1 MYMEIKINKTLS
13 TIDDIHQL
21 LNETMKVVDQL
32 NSDDVVTLN
41 MERLRYITPIGFT
54 GLLSVLDYLED
65 HFEVYIIVPINI
77 SPIGYMERMNF
88 FKVCS
93 VNVKKQFEEQKDM
106 EAIYNRNRNNLE
118 DELLEIRIAK
128 THPQIAE
135 ISTLIKRIFKNK
147 GLKGNRLSDIQSFIT
162 ELGNN
167 VVDHTKSSCF
177 IAVKNNDDEN
187 EIEIAVSDRGEGI
200 YNSLKEF
207 LTGNSPHD
215 IVKAA
220 ITTKA
225 SRLSE
230 EDRGKGLMDIKQRAF
245 RWSEASVSLRTNNAV
260 YEITKDGVNPTIEG
274 KTSFGTFFSIK
285 VKYSIDRI

>member
-1 MYMEIKINKTLS
+1 MEIMINKTLS

-32 NSDDVVTLN
+32 NSGAAVTLN
-41 MERLRYITPIGFT
+41 MRRLRYITPIGFT

-65 HFEVYIIVPINI
+65 QFEVGIIAPFNINPIK
-77 SPIGYMERMNF
+77 YMERMNF

-93 VNVKKQFEEQKDM
+93 KNVKEQFEEQKDM
-106 EAIYNRNRNNLE
+106 EALYNRHRNSLE
-118 DELLEIRIAK
+118 DKLLEIRVAK
-128 THPQIAE
+128 THPQIVE

-147 GLKGNRLSDIQSFIT
+147 GLKGNRISDIQSFIT

-167 VVDHTKSSCF
+167 VIDHTNSSCF
-177 IAVKNNDDEN
+177 ISVKNNEDEN
-187 EIEIAVSDRGEGI
+187 EIEIAVADRGEGI
-200 YNSLKEF
+200 YNSLKDVLSE
-207 LTGNSPHD
+207 NSPHD

-225 SRLSE
+225 SRLSD

-245 RWSEASVSLRTNNAV
+245 RWSEASVALRTNNAV
-260 YEITKDGVNPTIEG
+260 YEITKDGVNPTLEG
-274 KTSFGTFFSIK
+274 KTSFGTFFFIK
-285 VKYSIDRI
+285 VNYSIDRL

>member
-1 MYMEIKINKTLS
+1 MEIMINRTLS

-32 NSDDVVTLN
+32 NSGAAVTLN
-41 MERLRYITPIGFT
+41 MGRLKYITPIGFT

-65 HFEVYIIVPINI
+65 QFEVDIIAPINI
-77 SPIGYMERMNF
+77 SPIKYMERMNF

-93 VNVKKQFEEQKDM
+93 KNVKEQFEEQKEM
-106 EAIYNRNRNNLE
+106 AALYNRHRNTLDNK
-118 DELLEIRIAK
+118 LLEIRVAK
-128 THPQIAE
+128 THPQIVE

-147 GLKGNRLSDIQSFIT
+147 GLKGNRISDIQSFIT

-167 VVDHTKSSCF
+167 VIDHTNSSCF
-177 IAVKNNDDEN
+177 IAVKNNEDEN
-187 EIEIAVSDRGEGI
+187 EIEIAVTDRGEGI
-200 YNSLKEF
+200 YNSLKDVLSED
-207 LTGNSPHD
+207 SPHD

-225 SRLSE
+225 SRLSD

-245 RWSEASVSLRTNNAV
+245 RWSEASVALRTNNAV
-260 YEITKDGVNPTIEG
+260 YEITKDGVNPILEG

-285 VKYSIDRI
+285 VKYGIDSL